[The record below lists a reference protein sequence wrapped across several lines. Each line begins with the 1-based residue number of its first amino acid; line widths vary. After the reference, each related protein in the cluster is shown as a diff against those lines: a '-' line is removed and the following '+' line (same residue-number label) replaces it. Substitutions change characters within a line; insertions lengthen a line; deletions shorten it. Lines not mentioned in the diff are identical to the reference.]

1 MCRDKVLGKSQGH
14 SENLI
19 LPEKT
24 DKLFIDIEK
33 NGGLTDEEERVTKRI
48 VRRGNRLIDEFE
60 KEKERRIRE
69 REVEKFGS

>member
-1 MCRDKVLGKSQGH
+1 MCRDKVLGKNQGH
-14 SENLI
+14 SDNLI
-19 LPEKT
+19 LLEKT

-60 KEKERRIRE
+60 KEKERRLRQRE
-69 REVEKFGS
+69 IEKFGS

>member
-1 MCRDKVLGKSQGH
+1 MCVEIRFWEKIKV
-14 SENLI
+14 I
-19 LPEKT
+19 VEKT

-48 VRRGNRLIDEFE
+48 VRRGNRLINEFE

-69 REVEKFGS
+69 REIEKFGS

>member
-1 MCRDKVLGKSQGH
+1 MCRDKVLGKNQGH
-14 SENLI
+14 SDNLI
-19 LPEKT
+19 LLEKA

-69 REVEKFGS
+69 REIEKFGS

>member
-1 MCRDKVLGKSQGH
+1 MCVEIRFGKNQGH
-14 SENLI
+14 SDNLI
-19 LPEKT
+19 LLEKT

-69 REVEKFGS
+69 REIEKFGS